1 MDETPALCFVR
12 GQVPEI
18 WKKDGMPRLR
28 MNQEKVTVLLKT
40 PFRLDFLRGR
50 PHHKETDL
58 HYKKR
63 IDRGFGASGARRRPQ
78 APVKGA
84 DAPAHS

>member
-40 PFRLDFLRGR
+40 DSDWIFYAAGP
-50 PHHKETDL
+50 
-58 HYKKR
+58 
-63 IDRGFGASGARRRPQ
+63 II
-78 APVKGA
+78 
-84 DAPAHS
+84 